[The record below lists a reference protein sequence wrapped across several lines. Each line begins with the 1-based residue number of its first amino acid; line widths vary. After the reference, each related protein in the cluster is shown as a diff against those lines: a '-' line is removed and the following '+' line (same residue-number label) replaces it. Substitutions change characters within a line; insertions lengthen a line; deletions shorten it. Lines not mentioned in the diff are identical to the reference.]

1 MDKNI
6 NNLLGVSGM
15 PTIESPN
22 ANDNTEKILED
33 NGENRLDFVA
43 SIFLWIYI
51 IVYAIGTLVAF
62 ENEPKDG
69 AIVLISGG
77 LGLLLVLISYWTIK
91 VFTNIS
97 RKATAIY
104 QLLEEHKKIK

>member
-6 NNLLGVSGM
+6 NNLLGMSEM
-15 PTIESPN
+15 PTIETPN

-33 NGENRLDFVA
+33 NGENGLNSVA

-51 IVYAIGTLVAF
+51 IVYAIGTLICFGEKPELGFV
-62 ENEPKDG
+62 
-69 AIVLISGG
+69 VLISGG
-77 LGLLLVLISYWTIK
+77 LGLLLALISYWTIK

-104 QLLEEHKKIK
+104 KLLKEREL

>member
-6 NNLLGVSGM
+6 NNLLGVSEM
-15 PTIESPN
+15 PTIEAPN
-22 ANDNTEKILED
+22 TNDNTNNKTLED
-33 NGENRLDFVA
+33 NGENGLNSVA

-51 IVYAIGTLVAF
+51 IVYAFGILVCF
-62 ENEPKDG
+62 GEKPELG
-69 AIVLISGG
+69 LIVLTSGG
-77 LGLLLVLISYWTIK
+77 VGLLLVLISYWTIK

-104 QLLEEHKKIK
+104 QLLKERKE

>member
-6 NNLLGVSGM
+6 NNLLGMSEM
-15 PTIESPN
+15 PTIETPN

-33 NGENRLDFVA
+33 NGENGLNSVA
-43 SIFLWIYI
+43 SFFLYTYV
-51 IVYAIGTLVAF
+51 IVYILGTLVCLG
-62 ENEPKDG
+62 EKPEVG
-69 AIVLISGG
+69 VIVLISGG

-104 QLLEEHKKIK
+104 RLLEERKE